1 MSSPATRALC
11 LTIDPAAGAGEQSL
25 GRVTPLLALVRLPT
39 QLLPQRLAAV
49 FLVDVGLIT
58 LTYLLIST
66 AYNGFDEVSFLVD
79 YHGFARIAIAVVS
92 VITGMYFADLYHHLR
107 VNSRLNL
114 ALQLLSVAGV
124 TLIIQGLLSYTVNT
138 LHNEVYGLHLPRI
151 LMVTSTAV
159 CFAVLFAWRS
169 FYSSVIWNRISVER
183 VLFIGADEV
192 VCEIAGLMAQEP
204 ERGYLVVGYLSDEVP
219 VACAALG
226 PLLGSPEQV
235 RQLTAEHRIARII
248 VGMLDRRAH
257 LPLPDLLS
265 MSRAGLLIDDAAIS
279 YEQVCGRV
287 CSRDFRPSQFI
298 FDAALVSRP
307 GSMAL
312 QSIYTNVLAL
322 SSIIATMPLMILVA
336 LAVRFSS
343 RGPVLVGETRLGQ
356 HAIPFRL
363 NRFRTWRQIE
373 SIQGLERRTTP
384 VGALLERF
392 HLDRLPILFNVLR
405 GEMALVG
412 PSPDRPEFADRISR
426 YVPYYP
432 QRQLVKP
439 GLTGWSQI
447 NLQPNHA
454 PDALTA
460 LEYDLY
466 YTKHLSISLDA
477 HILLAR
483 LRQIIVGI

>member
-1 MSSPATRALC
+1 MPSAAIHSQAHCPAN
-11 LTIDPAAGAGEQSL
+11 
-25 GRVTPLLALVRLPT
+25 VRLPDH
-39 QLLPQRLAAV
+39 LLPQRLWA
-49 FLVDVGLIT
+49 LLLTDMGLIS
-58 LTYLLIST
+58 LVYLIVST
-66 AYNGFDEVSFLVD
+66 AYNGADEISFLTEYRGV
-79 YHGFARIAIAVVS
+79 GRIGIVVLS
-92 VITGMYFADLYHHLR
+92 VIAGLYLTDLYHHVR
-107 VNSRLNL
+107 VTSRLNL
-114 ALQLLSVAGV
+114 GLQLLSVSGI
-124 TLIIQGLLSYTVNT
+124 TLMIQGLLSYTVNT
-138 LHNEVYGLHLPRI
+138 LRNENYGLHLPRYM
-151 LMVTSTAV
+151 MVTATAV
-159 CFAVLFAWRS
+159 CFAVLFTWRS
-169 FYSSVIWNRISVER
+169 YYGSVMWNRMSYDR

-192 VCEIAGLMAQEP
+192 VCEIAELMASQP
-204 ERGYLVVGYLSDEVP
+204 ERGYLVAGYLSDDLP
-219 VACAALG
+219 SGCSSLG
-226 PLLGSPEQV
+226 PLLGSPRDV
-235 RQLTAEHRIARII
+235 RRITSETHATRVI

-257 LPLPDLLS
+257 LPMPDLLS
-265 MSRAGLLIDDAAIS
+265 MSRSGLIIDDAAIS
-279 YEQVCGRV
+279 YEKVCGRV

-307 GSMAL
+307 GSMAV
-312 QSIYTNVLAL
+312 QSIYTNVVAL
-322 SSIIATMPLMILVA
+322 CSVIAMLPIMILVA

-363 NRFRTWRQIE
+363 NRFRTWRQIKT
-373 SIQGLERRTTP
+373 IRGTERRTTSLG
-384 VGALLERF
+384 VLLQRF

-412 PSPDRPEFADRISR
+412 PTPDRPEFADRITR

-447 NLQPNHA
+447 NLPDHKA

-466 YTKHLSISLDA
+466 YTKHLSIYLDA

-483 LRQIIVGI
+483 LRQIIVGA